1 MKVIATSRQ
10 TQGTGA
16 SRRLRR
22 TGKTPAIV
30 YGGSNPP
37 HNIELDHNNLY
48 HALRK
53 ETFHSSILELEVDGS
68 PAEQVLLRNVQM
80 HPFRQLVLHVDFQRV
95 VSGTRIHVKV
105 PLHFTNADTSPAV
118 KLTGA
123 IITHVINEL
132 DVTCLP
138 GQLPEFIEVD
148 LSKLIGGQSIHV
160 LDLTLPEGVNLVT
173 HENPAVVTTRLPVA
187 TSEETAPGS
196 AASAPAAPAEKK

>member
-1 MKVIATSRQ
+1 MKVIATTRQ

-30 YGGSNPP
+30 YGGTNPP
-37 HNIELDHNNLY
+37 LNIELDHNSLF

-53 ETFHSSILELEVDGS
+53 ETFHSSILELEVDGG
-68 PAEQVLLRNVQM
+68 PAEQVLLRDVQR

-95 VSGTRIHVKV
+95 ASDTRIHIKV
-105 PLHFTNADTSPAV
+105 PLHFTNAETSPAV

-138 GQLPEFIEVD
+138 GQLPEYIEVD
-148 LSKLIGGQSIHV
+148 LANLIGGQSIHV
-160 LDLTLPEGVNLVT
+160 LDLTLPEGVILVT

-187 TSEETAPGS
+187 ATEEVAAAP
-196 AASAPAAPAEKK
+196 AAAPAAPAEKK